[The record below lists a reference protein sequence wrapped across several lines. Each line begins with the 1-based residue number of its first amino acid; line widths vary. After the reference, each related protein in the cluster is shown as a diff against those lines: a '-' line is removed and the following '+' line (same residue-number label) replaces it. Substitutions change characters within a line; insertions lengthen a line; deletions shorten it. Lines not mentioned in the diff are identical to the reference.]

1 MALELPTLQEGLKS
15 IAVAASGLLA
25 GTAVYISVVEVK
37 SRAKLDIKSM
47 RKQWSDSFDNAAVF
61 VLGVGTVNTAANVV
75 LFFMDTSPYKNL
87 WLVEPCLFII
97 GGIYT
102 SIVMLPE
109 IRELKNDEIVAK
121 KGDIYNMCVCDFIHI
136 TSSVTCIQQSFILE
150 ILNFILFQHPFSCCR
165 NAIYML

>member
-1 MALELPTLQEGLKS
+1 MALELPTLQEELKS

-61 VLGVGTVNTAANVV
+61 VLGVGTVNTTANVA

-109 IRELKNDEIVAK
+109 IRELKNDELVAK
-121 KGDIYNMCVCDFIHI
+121 KGDKWVEEGINRWSKRHLLRTLINLCG
-136 TSSVTCIQQSFILE
+136 
-150 ILNFILFQHPFSCCR
+150 SCCVIYT
-165 NAIYML
+165 AIKSH